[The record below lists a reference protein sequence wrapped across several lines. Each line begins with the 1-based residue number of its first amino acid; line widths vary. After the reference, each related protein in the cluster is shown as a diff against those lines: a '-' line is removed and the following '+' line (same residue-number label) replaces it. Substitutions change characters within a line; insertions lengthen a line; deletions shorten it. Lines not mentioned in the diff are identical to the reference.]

1 MGRTFAR
8 FRNCWDTPPCPPRSG
23 TRTPR
28 FANYWR
34 CTIRR
39 TLALEF
45 AAGETLFLGGFGD
58 GALHLL
64 PSPPAKE
71 KSQMPCAALAAAERP
86 QEQEKQDG
94 PLQDAAPVRPQN
106 ILTSA

>member
-1 MGRTFAR
+1 L
-8 FRNCWDTPPCPPRSG
+8 NLQP
-23 TRTPR
+23 
-28 FANYWR
+28 
-34 CTIRR
+34 
-39 TLALEF
+39 
-45 AAGETLFLGGFGD
+45 GETLFLGGFGD

-71 KSQMPCAALAAAERP
+71 KSQMPCTALAAAERP

-106 ILTSA
+106 IFTPA